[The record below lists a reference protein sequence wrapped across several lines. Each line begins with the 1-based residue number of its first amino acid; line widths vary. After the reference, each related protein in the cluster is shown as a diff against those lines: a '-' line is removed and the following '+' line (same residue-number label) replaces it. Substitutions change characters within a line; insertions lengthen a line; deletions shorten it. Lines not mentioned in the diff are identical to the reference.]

1 MRISAGTAAVLRRLA
16 EESEAVAD
24 RLALS
29 PRQFQE
35 AREVVTAAIC
45 HALGHPPKMLRY
57 ISA

>member
-1 MRISAGTAAVLRRLA
+1 VRISAGTAAVLRRLA

-35 AREVVTAAIC
+35 AREVVTAAIS
-45 HALGHPPKMLRY
+45 HALGRPPKMLRY